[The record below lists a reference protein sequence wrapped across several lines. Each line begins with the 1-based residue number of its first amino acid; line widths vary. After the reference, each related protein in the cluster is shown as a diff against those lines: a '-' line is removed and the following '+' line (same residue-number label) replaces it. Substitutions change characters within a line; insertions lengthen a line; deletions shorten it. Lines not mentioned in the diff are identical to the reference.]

1 MVKKSED
8 WLLKCPTCD
17 KKLWF
22 SNIGQHRRLKH
33 LEIPMPEF
41 EAKIISK
48 ITNGKLVPSVYR
60 LINSEGAH
68 YELVGHVHVQLTGTP
83 AHVLR
88 LLNIKPAHD
97 REYTDER

>member
-1 MVKKSED
+1 MKKSED

-48 ITNGKLVPSVYR
+48 ITNGKLVPRHFEDSNASTA
-60 LINSEGAH
+60 LNSSTQAVRKTIVRAESS
-68 YELVGHVHVQLTGTP
+68 
-83 AHVLR
+83 
-88 LLNIKPAHD
+88 KPFQGG
-97 REYTDER
+97 RGSSR